1 MKEDFSPLLQL
12 RVLRS
17 GLLQDGNVGV
27 GIFPEG
33 EEILVRGVALCTV
46 ALKSIGTGEIEARER
61 TKSKV
66 ENDARVINYLLK
78 LFGGLFAVLFHEEC
92 LAAKVH
98 RIHRS
103 QLEWRGLAQVEW

>member
-1 MKEDFSPLLQL
+1 
-12 RVLRS
+12 
-17 GLLQDGNVGV
+17 
-27 GIFPEG
+27 
-33 EEILVRGVALCTV
+33 
-46 ALKSIGTGEIEARER
+46 
-61 TKSKV
+61 
-66 ENDARVINYLLK
+66 VINYLLK